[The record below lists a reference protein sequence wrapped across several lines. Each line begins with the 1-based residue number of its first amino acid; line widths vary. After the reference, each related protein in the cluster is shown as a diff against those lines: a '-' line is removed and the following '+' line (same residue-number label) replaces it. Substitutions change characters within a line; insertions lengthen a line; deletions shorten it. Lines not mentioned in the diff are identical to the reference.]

1 MRVPNRLIRIFVVN
15 VPHLTGAV
23 HFFCAL
29 FQQVKGKVKT
39 LLKTVKIVKVLLTIS
54 KTFGEIVDK
63 ERTEEVRKFVVR
75 C

>member
-1 MRVPNRLIRIFVVN
+1 MRVSNRLIRI
-15 VPHLTGAV
+15 
-23 HFFCAL
+23 FFCAL

-54 KTFGEIVDK
+54 KTFGKIVDK